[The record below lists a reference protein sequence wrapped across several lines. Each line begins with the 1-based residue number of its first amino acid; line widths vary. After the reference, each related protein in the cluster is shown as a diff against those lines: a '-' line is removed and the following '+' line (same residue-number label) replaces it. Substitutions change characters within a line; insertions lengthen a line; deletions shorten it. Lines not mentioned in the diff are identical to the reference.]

1 MTDPYQEIEDRELP
15 EWARTTERIDL
26 SAKALATIGDLI
38 ANPPRP
44 SERLRAAAKGHWQ
57 RLCR

>member
-1 MTDPYQEIEDRELP
+1 MTDPYQQIEDRELP

-44 SERLRAAAKGHWQ
+44 SERLRSAAKGHWQ